1 MIKSHTT
8 NPFLLGLAML
18 GLSTMSPNPLTAQEA
33 GGRWSPQ
40 VEIPWNRYY
49 DHGELQQHMESLQ
62 QAYPGFVEIV
72 DIGESFEG
80 RPMRVMIVTN
90 EATGDDR
97 EKVGMWVDG
106 NVHGNEVQ
114 GGEAAI
120 YLAWW
125 LLEHYD
131 TNERAKDLLDRRVF
145 YILPSQNPD
154 GRDHWFASAN
164 TAHSSRTGTTP
175 TDNDRDGLFDEDDT
189 DDLDGDGEILL
200 MRKKVPLGQGTHRL
214 DRDDPRILI
223 PVAGDQQ
230 GDYRILGQEGIDNDG
245 DGRINEDG
253 KGGYD
258 MNRNW
263 PSDWQPNHIQYG
275 AGDYPFSY
283 PETAAVGRFILD
295 HPNIAAVQSFH
306 NTGGMILR
314 GPG

>member
-200 MRKKVPLGQGTHRL
+200 MRKKVPPRRPAHP
-214 DRDDPRILI
+214 DPRGGR
-223 PVAGDQQ
+223 PAGRLSHPRPGRHRQRRGRSHQRGRQ
-230 GDYRILGQEGIDNDG
+230 GRLRHEPQLAQ
-245 DGRINEDG
+245 RL
-253 KGGYD
+253 
-258 MNRNW
+258 
-263 PSDWQPNHIQYG
+263 
-275 AGDYPFSY
+275 
-283 PETAAVGRFILD
+283 AAEP
-295 HPNIAAVQSFH
+295 HPI
-306 NTGGMILR
+306 R
-314 GPG
+314 RR